1 MRIGIDTSPLRQTGA
16 GTARHVNGL
25 LGALARRDDVEVRQ
39 LAFGGPGRIA
49 SVVRDSAWYFAGL
62 PLAARGVDI
71 LHCTTFR
78 GPLRA
83 PTPFTVTI
91 HDLALV
97 RHPDLFPRWH
107 RTSGRLAIGPV
118 ARAAARVLAVSEFTR
133 RETIEL
139 LRVAPE
145 RVRVIGNAVDERFTA
160 DGPAAEGEYVLAV
173 STLEPR
179 KNVDRTAEAARIAG
193 LELRVVGAHGW
204 GGVASES
211 WVGSVDDEELARL
224 YRGALC
230 LAYPSLYE
238 GFGIPVLEAMACGTP
253 VVTSAG
259 GATAEVAGDAGV
271 LVDPLEPEAIAAGLH
286 EAIRRRDELRERGL
300 ARAATYTWDTVAAA
314 AVAAWEEL
322 A

>member
-1 MRIGIDTSPLRQTGA
+1 MRVGIDMSPLRQTGE

-25 LGALARRDDVEVRQ
+25 LGALGRRDDVDVRS

-49 SVVRDSAWYFAGL
+49 SVLRDTAWYFAGL
-62 PLAARGVDI
+62 PLAARGLDV

-83 PTPFTVTI
+83 PVPFTITI
-91 HDLALV
+91 HDLAVV
-97 RHPDLFPRWH
+97 RHPELFPRWH
-107 RTSGRLAIGPV
+107 RTSGKLAIGPV
-118 ARAAARVLAVSEFTR
+118 ARAATRVLAVSEFTK
-133 RETIEL
+133 RETTEL
-139 LRVAPE
+139 LGVPAE
-145 RVRVIGNAVDERFTA
+145 RVRVIGNAVDERFSP

-179 KNVDRTAEAARIAG
+179 KNFARIAEAARIAG
-193 LELRVVGAHGW
+193 LELRVVGARGW
-204 GGVASES
+204 GGIASES
-211 WVGSVDDEELARL
+211 WVGSVDDEELTRL

-230 LAYPSLYE
+230 FAYPSLYE

-253 VVTSAG
+253 VVTSAE
-259 GATAEVAGDAGV
+259 GATAEVAGDAAV
-271 LVDPLEPEAIAAGLH
+271 LVDPLDPEAIAAGLQ

-300 ARAATYTWDTVAAA
+300 VRARSYTWGGVASA
-314 AVAAWEEL
+314 AVAVWEEI